1 MYDHHWKIMSRECY
15 NLPPQTVNQIKEKTT
30 KIQNASEGAA
40 CAAEDPLR
48 LLSWNELG
56 CSMTL

>member
-1 MYDHHWKIMSRECY
+1 MSRECY